1 MDILPRPPQRC
12 DCSALLLRCYH
23 LVEGHLGAETR
34 PVKLVTVWGEEDC
47 PGFGG
52 RRDLRRDAENWE
64 RARGSLS
71 AGSAGRERDSCSVYG
86 TGRIHCEQS
95 RSVNYR
101 RAINR
106 AETDPRVSR
115 EHSSP
120 PGPRG
125 GPRHRKWACF
135 GAGKVGARGYALWY
149 VPSGPATLAICLA
162 DFGTSTFLLVSL
174 RSEQSCA
181 VPIWEKRDCSRVPP
195 PLRLASAPQ
204 RLHLAQLPPGP
215 RSPVGSQIALHR
227 LGPQQSWKPGNPSW
241 ASRWGRLQPWR
252 EVGGGV
258 HHL

>member
-1 MDILPRPPQRC
+1 M
-12 DCSALLLRCYH
+12 
-23 LVEGHLGAETR
+23 
-34 PVKLVTVWGEEDC
+34 
-47 PGFGG
+47 
-52 RRDLRRDAENWE
+52 
-64 RARGSLS
+64 
-71 AGSAGRERDSCSVYG
+71 YG

-125 GPRHRKWACF
+125 GPGHRKWACF
-135 GAGKVGARGYALWY
+135 GAGKVGAPGYALWY

-195 PLRLASAPQ
+195 PLRLGSGPQ

-215 RSPVGSQIALHR
+215 QPRGQPDRLTPPRATAELEAGQSELGQQMGPPAAVEGS
-227 LGPQQSWKPGNPSW
+227 
-241 ASRWGRLQPWR
+241 
-252 EVGGGV
+252 GGG